1 MSMADEDV
9 KDTQE
14 VEDTGNN
21 DDTQDLSI
29 LSELDI
35 PADVLDGSK
44 ADDKEP
50 IIDTGKDKQE
60 LSEKMA
66 DYETRMQ
73 RLEDDKRNLK
83 KALHEARQEKKAKK
97 VDDTVSL
104 TDADL
109 TKIIE
114 EHKDDPSVLLNAVT
128 YKMEQIVKKGKI
140 EAVDEVQVKQKANQL
155 NNFLKSKFGDTLD
168 DDSSEL
174 RVGINKAKDFLNV
187 SDHPFGDAI
196 GAAAVVFENMPKLLQ
211 AEYERGKN
219 EALTGNVEKNR
230 VSGIKNGNSLMSGSK
245 RTDGGSNK
253 ATGLTESQAET
264 AKQLGFKPGTQ
275 QYKIYVNQILKSK
288 AA

>member
-1 MSMADEDV
+1 
-9 KDTQE
+9 
-14 VEDTGNN
+14 
-21 DDTQDLSI
+21 LSI

-245 RTDGGSNK
+245 RADGGSNK